1 MHGELLKLSGWE
13 GLYKWVMK
21 ASVDVT
27 PFLFDKHFWLLF
39 QISCSLGQC
48 FPLTVIISIVWN
60 CLCGSLISWHLFFS
74 YLVELGFLSAC
85 RCTHRSWHQ
94 WPGRNGSRLG
104 QQVTVCPVQTPS
116 EALADSWQRMCKLL
130 CYFFLQKLCFCTAT
144 FLVCFLW
151 LLCSGLFLFSKFI
164 NEQNSDLYTL
174 DT

>member
-1 MHGELLKLSGWE
+1 MHRELLKLLGWE

-21 ASVDVT
+21 SSVDVT

-94 WPGRNGSRLG
+94 WPGRNCLPSSNTFRGSCRFMAGILVWECASSCVIFFYKNFVFALLRFWFVFCG
-104 QQVTVCPVQTPS
+104 FSAQV
-116 EALADSWQRMCKLL
+116 
-130 CYFFLQKLCFCTAT
+130 CFC
-144 FLVCFLW
+144 FLSL
-151 LLCSGLFLFSKFI
+151 
-164 NEQNSDLYTL
+164 
-174 DT
+174 